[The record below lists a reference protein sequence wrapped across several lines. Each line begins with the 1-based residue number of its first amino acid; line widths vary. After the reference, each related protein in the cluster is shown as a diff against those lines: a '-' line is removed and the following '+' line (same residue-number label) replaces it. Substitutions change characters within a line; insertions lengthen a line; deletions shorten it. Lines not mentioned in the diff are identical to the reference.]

1 MLADSLPEPDFRAI
15 FDATPG
21 PYLILSPDFV
31 IVAMNEARLVA
42 TMSKREDMVGRPLF
56 EMFPD
61 NPDDPAADGV
71 ANLRASLERVI
82 ALKRPDVMAIQKYDI
97 QRPEEEGGGFEVR
110 YWRPVNLPV
119 LGTDGE
125 LAYIIHYVEDATS
138 LTQLTEAD
146 ERSRELARH
155 QDSTIAQLRLAN
167 QELARQIAA
176 RERLARERDA
186 TAAALEAEESRFQAI
201 ADKLP
206 GIVYRGVTAP
216 DESYRETYVSG
227 GLFQALGVTAE
238 HVMSGAA
245 RLFDYMHPD
254 ERAEKLVAFTVAGQK
269 RQTVVTEIKM
279 LRPDGGIR
287 WWWLHTTP
295 TLLKDGSLQWDG
307 MALDITERRK
317 TEQQLHHAV
326 KMEAI
331 GQLTGGLAHDFNNLL
346 TVILGNAEILAEQL
360 SDNPQLRGL
369 AEITQTAAE
378 RGAEL
383 TSQLLAF
390 SRRQALEPKAIDV
403 NKLISG
409 MDKMMRRMI
418 GAHIE
423 IELIRGAGLWSAT
436 ADPAQLESALLNL
449 AINARDAMG
458 AGGKLTIETCN
469 SHIDETYAAAHDE
482 VTPGRYVL
490 ISVTDTGTGMTAETM
505 AKAFDP
511 FFSTKEVGKG
521 TGLGLSM
528 VFGFVKQS
536 GGHIKIYSE
545 IGYGTTFKMYLP
557 RAYGPADSTDEGI
570 SASSFEPQGNE
581 TILVVEDTDILR
593 EHVLGLLRALDYRA
607 IETSSGKEALEV
619 LRSSARID
627 LLFTDIVMAG
637 GMNGR
642 ELAEQ
647 AQVLRPGL
655 KVLYTSGYTENAI
668 VHQGRL
674 DPGIHLLRKPYARRD
689 LAAKLRLVLD
699 GQG

>member
-1 MLADSLPEPDFRAI
+1 MLAESRPEPDYRAI
-15 FDATPG
+15 FNATPG
-21 PYLILSPDFV
+21 PYLILSPDLV
-31 IVAMNEARLVA
+31 IVAMNDARLLA
-42 TMSKREDMVGRPLF
+42 TASTRENTVGRPLF
-56 EMFPD
+56 EMYPD

-71 ANLRASLERVI
+71 ANLRASLDRVV

-97 QRPEEEGGGFEVR
+97 QRPEADGGGFEVR
-110 YWRPVNLPV
+110 YWRPVNVPV
-119 LGTDGE
+119 LGPDGN

-138 LTQLTEAD
+138 VMQLTATD

-155 QDSTIAQLRLAN
+155 QETTIAQLRLAN
-167 QELARQIAA
+167 QELARQFEA
-176 RERLARERDA
+176 RERLAREKEAA
-186 TAAALEAEESRFQAI
+186 TAALLAEESRFRAI

-206 GIVYRGVTAP
+206 GIVYRGVAP
-216 DESYRETYVSG
+216 PHGAYRETYVSSG
-227 GLFQALGVTAE
+227 IEQALGVSPD
-238 HVMSGAA
+238 HVMSGVT
-245 RLFDYMHPD
+245 RLFDFIHPD
-254 ERAEKLVAFTVAGQK
+254 DRAEKIAAFALAGQK
-269 RQTVVTEIKM
+269 RQTVVTELKM

-295 TLLKDGSLQWDG
+295 TPLEDGGLQWDG
-307 MALDITERRK
+307 MALDITARRK

-346 TVILGNAEILAEQL
+346 TVILGNAELLTEQL

-418 GAHIE
+418 GAHVE

-458 AGGKLTIETCN
+458 AGGKLTVETCN

-490 ISVTDTGTGMTAETM
+490 ISVTDTGTGMTPETM

-545 IGYGTTFKMYLP
+545 IGYGTTFKIYLP
-557 RAYGPADSTDEGI
+557 RAYGPADPADQGI

-607 IETSSGKEALEV
+607 IETSNGKEALEV
-619 LRSSARID
+619 LRSSARVD
-627 LLFTDIVMAG
+627 LLFTDIVMGG

-647 AQVLRPGL
+647 AQLLRPGL

-674 DPGIHLLRKPYARRD
+674 DPGIQLLRKPYARRD
-689 LAAKLRLVLD
+689 LATKLRLVLD

>member
-1 MLADSLPEPDFRAI
+1 MLAESRPEPDYRAI

-21 PYLILSPDFV
+21 PYLILSPDLV
-31 IVAMNEARLVA
+31 IVAMNEARLGA
-42 TMSKREDMVGRPLF
+42 TMSSREQLVGRPLF

-61 NPDDPAADGV
+61 NPDDPSADGV

-82 ALKRPDVMAIQKYDI
+82 ALKRPDVMAIQRYDI
-97 QRPEEEGGGFEVR
+97 PRPQAQGGGFEVR

-119 LGTDGE
+119 LAPDGS

-138 LTQLTEAD
+138 LTELTEAD

-155 QDSTIAQLRLAN
+155 QDATIAQLRLAN
-167 QELARQIAA
+167 LELARQFEA
-176 RERLARERDA
+176 RDRLAREKDAA
-186 TAAALEAEESRFQAI
+186 TAALLAEESRFRAI

-206 GIVYRGVTAP
+206 GIVYRGVTAS
-216 DESYRETYVSG
+216 DGTYRDTYVSG
-227 GLFQALGVTAE
+227 GIEQALGVSPDY
-238 HVMSGAA
+238 VMSGVTH
-245 RLFDYMHPD
+245 LFDYIHPD
-254 ERAEKLVAFTVAGQK
+254 ERTDKIIAFTLAGQK
-269 RQTVVTEIKM
+269 RQTVVTELKM

-295 TLLKDGSLQWDG
+295 TPLPDGALQWDG
-307 MALDITERRK
+307 MALDITERRR
-317 TEQQLHHAV
+317 TEQQLSHAV

-346 TVILGNAEILAEQL
+346 TVILGNAEILTEELADAPKL
-360 SDNPQLRGL
+360 GGL
-369 AEITQTAAE
+369 AEIIQTAAE

-383 TSQLLAF
+383 TNQLLAF

-418 GAHIE
+418 GAHVE

-469 SHIDETYAAAHDE
+469 SHIDETYAATHDE

-490 ISVTDTGTGMTAETM
+490 ISVTDTGTGMTPETM

-545 IGYGTTFKMYLP
+545 IGYGTTFKIYLP
-557 RAYGPADSTDEGI
+557 RAYGPADVNEEGI
-570 SASSFEPQGNE
+570 VAASFEPQGNE
-581 TILVVEDTDILR
+581 TILVVEDTEILR

-607 IETSSGKEALEV
+607 IEASSGKEALEV
-619 LRSSARID
+619 LRSSARVD

-647 AQVLRPGL
+647 AQLLRPGL

-674 DPGIHLLRKPYARRD
+674 DPGIQLLRKPYARRD
-689 LAAKLRLVLD
+689 LATKLRLVLD